1 MKYKQRGDAVIAF
14 FLIVFFVTMIVVV
27 GITNSRLSL
36 QEVQKL
42 EQKCLELGG
51 IPVQKK
57 FSSDNAVKA
66 VVCKKDD
73 AVYEKF

>member
-1 MKYKQRGDAVIAF
+1 MKSKQRGEIGIAF
-14 FLIVFFVTMIVVV
+14 IIMILFTAIVVI
-27 GITNSRLSL
+27 GIRNSRLSL

>member
-1 MKYKQRGDAVIAF
+1 MKSKQRGDTFIAF
-14 FLIVFFVTMIVVV
+14 IIILFLTAILIVIS
-27 GITNSRLSL
+27 NSRLSL
-36 QEVQKL
+36 QEAQKL

-66 VVCKKDD
+66 VVCKKDE

>member
-1 MKYKQRGDAVIAF
+1 MKSKQRGDTYIAF
-14 FLIVFFVTMIVVV
+14 IIILLLTAILIVNIS
-27 GITNSRLSL
+27 NSRLSL
-36 QEVQKL
+36 QEAQKL

-66 VVCKKDD
+66 VVCKKDE